1 MQPKIILASASPR
14 RQALLRQTGVPFEVV
29 PSYLSEQIDKTRSP
43 TETVRTLAER
53 KCATVAAQHPNAFII
68 AADTIV
74 LLDGEILGKP
84 GSPEKAKE
92 MLRKLSNRSHHVITG
107 LAMEWRAKE
116 ILEVLAVTTEVT
128 FGSLTDELIE
138 SYVSTGEPL
147 DKAGAYGI
155 QERGAVL
162 VSSIKGSYSNV
173 VGLPL
178 YEVARTLQRYLGSD
192 VFFHNV

>member
-1 MQPKIILASASPR
+1 MQSKIILASSSPR
-14 RQALLRQTGVPFEVV
+14 RQALLRQLGIQFEVI
-29 PSYLSEQIDKTRSP
+29 PSQLLEEISETRSP
-43 TETVRTLAER
+43 KETVRTLAKR
-53 KCATVAAQHPNAFII
+53 KCAAVAAQYSNAFVI

-74 LLDGEILGKP
+74 VLEGEILGKP

-173 VGLPL
+173 VGLPI
-178 YEVARTLQRYLGSD
+178 YEVALMLQRYLGSA